1 MRCIRSLRRS
11 SFMSRKLLKSSK
23 SDQKL
28 VCLNML
34 ISVCL
39 RTAKK
44 AKRISTKRCWIQLKT
59 WFRVLGKCCK
69 RRLTLWT
76 EKMKWKHHEK
86 LSFWVRCLDCLGIR
100 GLSLTGMFSSL
111 GMFWRRVITELLS
124 QLANAYNALRQWSQW
139 VGRMTLSISRVQN
152 ELM

>member
-111 GMFWRRVITELLS
+111 GMFWRRVITEWWRLRNEFLNSSLRTNVSILKRVWSYCLLDL
-124 QLANAYNALRQWSQW
+124 Q
-139 VGRMTLSISRVQN
+139 G
-152 ELM
+152 

>member
-76 EKMKWKHHEK
+76 EKMRWKHHEK

-111 GMFWRRVITELLS
+111 GMFWRRVIMEWWRLRNEFLNSSLRTNVSILKRVWSYCLLDL
-124 QLANAYNALRQWSQW
+124 Q
-139 VGRMTLSISRVQN
+139 G
-152 ELM
+152 

>member
-76 EKMKWKHHEK
+76 EKMRWKHHEK

-100 GLSLTGMFSSL
+100 GLSLTGMFSSQ
-111 GMFWRRVITELLS
+111 GMFWRRVIMEWWRLRNEFLNSSLRTNVSILKRVWSYCLLDL
-124 QLANAYNALRQWSQW
+124 Q
-139 VGRMTLSISRVQN
+139 G
-152 ELM
+152 

>member
-76 EKMKWKHHEK
+76 EKMRWKHHEK

-111 GMFWRRVITELLS
+111 GMFWRRVITEWWRLRNEFLNSSLRTNVSILKRVWSYCLLDL
-124 QLANAYNALRQWSQW
+124 Q
-139 VGRMTLSISRVQN
+139 G
-152 ELM
+152 

>member
-44 AKRISTKRCWIQLKT
+44 ANRISTKRCWIQLKT

-111 GMFWRRVITELLS
+111 GMFWRRVITEWWRLRNEFLNSSLRTNVSILKRVWSYCLLDL
-124 QLANAYNALRQWSQW
+124 Q
-139 VGRMTLSISRVQN
+139 G
-152 ELM
+152 

>member
-111 GMFWRRVITELLS
+111 GMFWRRVIMEWWRLRNEFLNSSLRTNVSILKRVWSYCLLDL
-124 QLANAYNALRQWSQW
+124 Q
-139 VGRMTLSISRVQN
+139 G
-152 ELM
+152 